1 MHIGVFDVL
10 NKVLFQK
17 LTGDSFK
24 KTLFFCRFLRF
35 FAFAFKSLIFLCW
48 PFLFLVLNFCVFL
61 FWFSCC
67 CGWTNLV
74 AMFGFLFLL
83 FWVSLF
89 FFVVCVLFFVFG
101 LFCFFME
108 GLGVR

>member
-24 KTLFFCRFLRF
+24 KQFFCRFLRF
-35 FAFAFKSLIFLCW
+35 FAFVFKSLIFLCW
-48 PFLFLVLNFCVFL
+48 PFLCLVLNFCVFL
-61 FWFSCC
+61 LCFSCC

-74 AMFGFLFLL
+74 AMFWFPFLL

-89 FFVVCVLFFVFG
+89 FVVCVLFLFVFG
-101 LFCFFME
+101 LFCF
-108 GLGVR
+108 LWRV

>member
-17 LTGDSFK
+17 LTGDVS

-35 FAFAFKSLIFLCW
+35 FAVAFKTLIFLCW
-48 PFLFLVLNFCVFL
+48 PFLLLVLNFCVFL
-61 FWFSCC
+61 FCFSCC
-67 CGWTNLV
+67 CYWTNQV

-83 FWVSLF
+83 FWVFLVF
-89 FFVVCVLFFVFG
+89 YVVCVLFLFVFG
-101 LFCFFME
+101 LFVFF
-108 GLGVR
+108 